1 MERRSPFHK
10 RIRTELTMTNIF
22 IIIFGIIFLCGLL
35 FYEKKKNTTS
45 LLIAKS
51 VLSFLFVMTALLQ
64 PRPVPA
70 YYHYLLVGLIF
81 CLIGDVCLALP
92 QDKAF
97 RIGLIA
103 FLIGHIF
110 YIFSFSSLIQIDQWF
125 SGLSFYLFGIS
136 ALIFLWLR
144 PHLKSML
151 IPVLL
156 YIVVITLMLSGA
168 WAVFLKS
175 PFHVLGRTILLS
187 GSLCFYVSDI
197 FVARDK
203 FIKEEFLNR
212 LLGLPL
218 YYAGQFMLA
227 FSIGL
232 L

>member
-1 MERRSPFHK
+1 
-10 RIRTELTMTNIF
+10 MTNTF
-22 IIIFGIIFLCGLL
+22 IIIFGIILLYGLL
-35 FYEKKKNTTS
+35 FYEKKKNGVPLFMAKFILS
-45 LLIAKS
+45 L
-51 VLSFLFVMTALLQ
+51 LFVMTALLQ

-92 QDKAF
+92 QEKAF
-97 RIGLIA
+97 RTGLVA
-103 FLIGHIF
+103 FLIGHVF
-110 YIFSFSSLIQIDQWF
+110 YIFSFSSLVQISHW
-125 SGLSFYLFGIS
+125 IS
-136 ALIFLWLR
+136 IGPFIFLGMSAFIFFWLR

-156 YIVVITLMLSGA
+156 YIVVITVMGVGA
-168 WAVFLKS
+168 WAVSWKS
-175 PFHVLGRTILLS
+175 SFRISGRVLILA
-187 GSLCFYVSDI
+187 GSLCFYFSDV

-203 FIKEEFLNR
+203 FIKEEYLNR

>member
-1 MERRSPFHK
+1 
-10 RIRTELTMTNIF
+10 MTNTS

-35 FYEKKKNTTS
+35 FYEKKKNRAP

-51 VLSFLFVMTALLQ
+51 ILSLLFVMTALLQ

-92 QDKAF
+92 QEKAF
-97 RIGLIA
+97 RTGLVA
-103 FLIGHIF
+103 FLIGHVF
-110 YIFSFSSLIQIDQWF
+110 YIFSFSSLVQISHW
-125 SGLSFYLFGIS
+125 IS
-136 ALIFLWLR
+136 IGPFIFLGMSAFIFFWLR

-156 YIVVITLMLSGA
+156 YIVVITVMGVGA
-168 WAVFLKS
+168 WAVSWKS
-175 PFHVLGRTILLS
+175 SFRISGRVLILA
-187 GSLCFYVSDI
+187 GSLCFYFSDV

-203 FIKEEFLNR
+203 FIKEEYLNR

>member
-1 MERRSPFHK
+1 
-10 RIRTELTMTNIF
+10 
-22 IIIFGIIFLCGLL
+22 
-35 FYEKKKNTTS
+35 
-45 LLIAKS
+45 
-51 VLSFLFVMTALLQ
+51 MTALLQ

-92 QDKAF
+92 QEKAF
-97 RIGLIA
+97 RTGLIA
-103 FLIGHIF
+103 FLIGHVF
-110 YIFSFSSLIQIDQWF
+110 YILSFSSLTQVSHWISI
-125 SGLSFYLFGIS
+125 GLF
-136 ALIFLWLR
+136 IFLGMSAFIFSWLR

-156 YIVVITLMLSGA
+156 YIVIITVMGVGA
-168 WAVFLKS
+168 WAVFWKS
-175 PFHVLGRTILLS
+175 SFRISGRALILA
-187 GSLCFYVSDI
+187 GALCFYFSDV

-203 FIKEEFLNR
+203 FIKEEYQNR